1 MGPGGFRR
9 LQNDC
14 DLTTSGL
21 VGSIP
26 MHSRHHRP
34 ERVRR
39 LPISGRTRS
48 VRRSRNAAALI
59 AIVAVSLAVSR
70 PLVAQRAD
78 SARAGVV
85 RNVADSNRAR
95 IPKPPLSPRRAFL
108 YSLALPGYSQSVLGR
123 PTAGALFVLTE
134 SIALVML
141 RESAADL
148 RQARRFRTDSLVV
161 IGYEVDPTGTAA
173 PTPITQSSAYTDR
186 LIDVR
191 RGHVEDWIAFIVA
204 NHLFAAADAYVA
216 AHLWDLPTQIS
227 VESRRDG
234 AVLAAKVSW

>member
-1 MGPGGFRR
+1 MRIAP
-9 LQNDC
+9 L
-14 DLTTSGL
+14 
-21 VGSIP
+21 
-26 MHSRHHRP
+26 SR
-34 ERVRR
+34 
-39 LPISGRTRS
+39 G
-48 VRRSRNAAALI
+48 AAALI
-59 AIVAVSLAVSR
+59 SILALSLGASR
-70 PLVAQRAD
+70 SLRAQRAD

-85 RNVADSNRAR
+85 RTVADSNRAKL
-95 IPKPPLSPRRAFL
+95 PKPPLSPRRAFL
-108 YSLALPGYSQSVLGR
+108 YSFALPGYSQSVLNR

-148 RQARRFRTDSLVV
+148 REARRFRTDSLVV
-161 IGYEVDPTGTAA
+161 IGYDASAA
-173 PTPITQSSAYTDR
+173 TPTPITQASAYTDR

-227 VESRRDG
+227 VESRRNG
-234 AVLAAKVSW
+234 TVLAAKVSW

>member
-1 MGPGGFRR
+1 
-9 LQNDC
+9 
-14 DLTTSGL
+14 
-21 VGSIP
+21 

-34 ERVRR
+34 EIVRR
-39 LPISGRTRS
+39 LPNSGPAGIARCARHAVALASIIALSLGPTR
-48 VRRSRNAAALI
+48 ALG
-59 AIVAVSLAVSR
+59 
-70 PLVAQRAD
+70 AQRAD
-78 SARAGVV
+78 SARVGA
-85 RNVADSNRAR
+85 RPSAADSNRAK

-148 RQARRFRTDSLVV
+148 REARRFRTDSLVV
-161 IGYEVDPTGTAA
+161 IGYEDPGGGAA
-173 PTPITQSSAYTDR
+173 VTPITQTSAYNDR
-186 LIDVR
+186 LVDIR

-234 AVLAAKVSW
+234 AVLAAKVAW

>member
-1 MGPGGFRR
+1 MRIAP
-9 LQNDC
+9 L
-14 DLTTSGL
+14 
-21 VGSIP
+21 
-26 MHSRHHRP
+26 SR
-34 ERVRR
+34 
-39 LPISGRTRS
+39 G
-48 VRRSRNAAALI
+48 AAALI
-59 AIVAVSLAVSR
+59 SILALSLGASR
-70 PLVAQRAD
+70 SLRAQRAD

-85 RNVADSNRAR
+85 RTVADSNRAKL
-95 IPKPPLSPRRAFL
+95 PKPPLSPRRAFL

-148 RQARRFRTDSLVV
+148 REARRFRTDSLVV
-161 IGYEVDPTGTAA
+161 IGYDASAA
-173 PTPITQSSAYTDR
+173 TPTPITQASAYTDR

-191 RGHVEDWIAFIVA
+191 RGHVEDWIAFLVA

-227 VESRRDG
+227 VESRRNG
-234 AVLAAKVSW
+234 TVLAAKVSW